1 MPDTSA
7 PIPIHEA
14 TRMSDTPQVPTE
26 TMRLASRRRFFQ
38 FLASSPL
45 LAMGY
50 PALAA
55 DWRQALG
62 VDLAPVA
69 SHHTHAGHGVCA
81 ACGAALSFQ
90 QAPAPVM
97 PGATALDDQFG
108 GQMIESVGDAV
119 NVWDMEKVANA
130 NNLPV
135 HWAYLH
141 MGVDDLETRVANRE
155 GFMRL
160 QLRPRRLGPDAFKLD
175 TSTTLFGRKWDT
187 PLFLCPV
194 AALEAYHT
202 QGEAGAGRAAR
213 AKGILQIQ
221 SHQSSQSYEQIA
233 EARGEPHW
241 FQLYANNDWGITER
255 TIKKVAGLGCPVL
268 VWTIDL
274 LGGSNREL
282 NARALGRD
290 RYDGALCQNCHNHQ
304 KGYQRPMHRGVAGPA
319 GPRHPFNWDYVKRL
333 KDATPMKVILKGIVT
348 QEEAELAVQNG
359 ADGVF
364 VSNHGG
370 RAENSLRSTI
380 ECLPEVVAGVKGR
393 VPVFIDS
400 GVRRGADIF
409 KALALGADAVGIGR
423 PYVWGLGAFGQPG
436 VEKVIDILLDEFR
449 MVMRQTR
456 TLAIDQI
463 DAKFVTEGKVPIMT
477 RINKNG
483 FGL

>member
-1 MPDTSA
+1 MP
-7 PIPIHEA
+7 
-14 TRMSDTPQVPTE
+14 TPTARTNAAVNRE
-26 TMRLASRRRFFQ
+26 SRRRFFQ
-38 FLASSPL
+38 FLAASPL
-45 LAMGY
+45 LALAY
-50 PALAA
+50 PVLAA
-55 DWRQALG
+55 DWRQAIEREAG
-62 VDLAPVA
+62 HRA
-69 SHHTHAGHGVCA
+69 THAGLPARTLCPE
-81 ACGAALSFQ
+81 CGQVITYQQ
-90 QAPAPVM
+90 QAGGTEM
-97 PGATALDDQFG
+97 PGAHALDDQFG
-108 GQMIESVGDAV
+108 GQLIESADEAM
-119 NVWDMEKVANA
+119 NVWDFERVANA

-160 QLRPRRLGPDAFKLD
+160 QLRPRRLGASVAKLD
-175 TSTTLFGRKWDT
+175 TSVSLFGRRWDT

-202 QGEAGAGRAAR
+202 EGESGAARAAR
-213 AKGILQIQ
+213 ARGILQIQ

-241 FQLYANNDWGITER
+241 FQLYANPDWGITER

-282 NARALGRD
+282 NRRALGREG
-290 RYDGALCQNCHNHQ
+290 YTGALCQNCHNH
-304 KGYQRPMHRGVAGPA
+304 KPDYRRPMHRGVEGLA
-319 GPRHPFNWDYVKRL
+319 GPRHPFDWDYVKRL
-333 KDATPMKVILKGIVT
+333 KDATPMKVVLKGIVT
-348 QEEAELAVQNG
+348 REEAELAVEHG

-380 ECLPEVVAGVKGR
+380 DCLPEVVAGVKGR

-436 VEKVIDILLDEFR
+436 VDKVIEILLDEFR

-456 TLAIDQI
+456 TTAIDQI
-463 DAKFVTEGKVPIMT
+463 GSQFVMEGKVPIMT
-477 RINKNG
+477 RQNRLG

>member
-1 MPDTSA
+1 MSETTPPRA
-7 PIPIHEA
+7 EI
-14 TRMSDTPQVPTE
+14 TRE
-26 TMRLASRRRFFQ
+26 SRRRFFQ
-38 FLASSPL
+38 FLATSPL
-45 LAMGY
+45 LALAY

-55 DWRQALG
+55 DWRQAFG
-62 VDLAPVA
+62 REAGRHA
-69 SHHTHAGHGVCA
+69 HAGLPARTLCPE
-81 ACGAALSFQ
+81 CGQVMAYQ
-90 QAPAPVM
+90 QPAVGGTA
-97 PGATALDDQFG
+97 PGASALDDQFG
-108 GQMIESVGDAV
+108 GQVIESVSEAV
-119 NVWDMEKVANA
+119 NVWDLERTAHA

-160 QLRPRRLGPDAFKLD
+160 QLRPRRLGASVAKVD
-175 TSTTLFGRKWDT
+175 TSVSLFGRRWDT

-202 QGEAGAGRAAR
+202 EGESGAARAAR
-213 AKGILQIQ
+213 ARGILQMQ

-241 FQLYANNDWGITER
+241 FQLYANADWGITER
-255 TIKKVAGLGCPVL
+255 TIKKVAGLGCPVV

-282 NARALGRD
+282 NRRALGREG
-290 RYDGALCQNCHNHQ
+290 YTGALCQNCHNH
-304 KGYQRPMHRGVAGPA
+304 KPDYRRPMHRGAEGPA
-319 GPRHPFNWDYVKRL
+319 GPRHPFDWDYVKRL
-333 KDATPMKVILKGIVT
+333 KDATPMKVVLKGIVT
-348 QEEAELAVQNG
+348 REEAELAVQHG

-409 KALALGADAVGIGR
+409 KAIALGADAVGIGR

-436 VEKVIDILLDEFR
+436 VDKVIEILTDEFR

-456 TLAIDQI
+456 TTAIDRI
-463 DAKFVTEGKVPIMT
+463 DSQFVMEGKVPVMT
-477 RINKNG
+477 RQNRLG